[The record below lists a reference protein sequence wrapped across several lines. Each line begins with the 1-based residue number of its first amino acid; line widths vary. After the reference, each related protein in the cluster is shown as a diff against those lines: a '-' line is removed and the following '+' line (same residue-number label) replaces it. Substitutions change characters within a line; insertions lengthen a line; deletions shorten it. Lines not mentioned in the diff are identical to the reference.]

1 VSIRIPSDDPVRVV
15 VLGAGFGGLELT
27 TRLADELGEGVDI
40 VLVDRTDS
48 FVFGFSKIDVMIG
61 RHTVAQVQHAYADVV
76 RPGVRFVQ
84 AEVEQ
89 IDPQARTVE
98 TSAGAF
104 AADVLVIALGAD
116 LDPAATPG
124 LVEDGHDFYTEAGA
138 FALREALD
146 AFPGGHVMVGVTS
159 TPFKCPPA
167 PSEAVLLLD
176 ELLRDR
182 GLREQSRVSLVLPL
196 PSPVPPSPDASDA
209 LLAAFAERGID
220 FHPDAVVRALDPGRH
235 CAVLA
240 DGRELEY
247 DLFLAVPTHRAP
259 RVVVD
264 SGLTVDGWIP
274 VDPETLATRWPD
286 VYAVGDVTSVGT
298 PKAGVFAEGQAGV
311 VAEAI
316 IARLRGTSSSAT
328 YDGRGI
334 CYVEFGASGVAMVDV
349 TFRSGQAPTGALDGP
364 SADLAAVKREF
375 ERSRVERWFGGQPV

>member
-48 FVFGFSKIDVMIG
+48 FVFGFSKLDVMFG

-138 FALREALD
+138 FALREVLD

-259 RVVVD
+259 QVVVD
-264 SGLTVDGWIP
+264 AGLTVDGWIP